1 MPTFCFLKPE
11 LHKLAMP
18 FDLNATIEQVVT
30 GLGYDLVD
38 VELSNRGKMLRVFI
52 DTKFAPGKSVKS
64 EINVNDCQK
73 VSHQLTAV
81 FAVEDVDY
89 DRLEISSPGV
99 DRPLR
104 KQVDFERFAGE
115 EAAVKFRLNPT
126 EKNQRNYIGVLGV
139 AADGSLT
146 LSSEGMT
153 VPLDPANVEKA
164 KLVPKLDFQSSAPE
178 KPARRAR
185 SSPEAA
191 EPTVPTPPVKK
202 SPKKTKS

>member
-1 MPTFCFLKPE
+1 
-11 LHKLAMP
+11 MP

-30 GLGYDLVD
+30 GLGYDLVE

-52 DTKFAPGKSVKS
+52 DTKVGKTKS
-64 EINVNDCQK
+64 EINVDDCQK

-104 KQVDFERFAGE
+104 KKVDFERFAGE
-115 EAAVKFRLNPT
+115 EATVKFRLNPT
-126 EKNQRNYIGVLGV
+126 EKNQRNYVGVLGV

-146 LSSEGMT
+146 LSSEGVT

-164 KLVPKLDFQSSAPE
+164 RLVPKLDFHSAAPE
-178 KPARRAR
+178 KAPREKRAKPAA
-185 SSPEAA
+185 PA
-191 EPTVPTPPVKK
+191 KK
-202 SPKKTKS
+202 SPKNPKS